1 MPVILTAAGRPHWE
15 LAWSIR
21 MANFPPV
28 IRFAYPD
35 QTSVVSVTGG
45 DCALDCAHCGGH
57 YLRGMLAPSQALA
70 RATGPDRPSSW
81 LVSGG
86 CDRRGQV
93 PLAGHSDLLQQLGRT
108 ARLILHVGLVDGE
121 GAAEEVG
128 RHATVVA
135 LDMVGDRQTAR
146 EVMGLDVDLDDYLQ
160 SYRRLARHTRVIPHL
175 CLGLH
180 GGELRGERAVL
191 EALRGE
197 DPEEVVFLV
206 FSPTPGTTYQDRTP
220 PPIVEVI
227 DLLAWS
233 RQQFPATPLTLG
245 CMRPRGAYRA
255 QLDDMAVRIGINGV
269 AVPTPAAE
277 RAAADCGLT
286 VVRGEECC
294 VLR

>member
-1 MPVILTAAGRPHWE
+1 MPLAAVGRPDRE
-15 LAWSIR
+15 RAWSIR

-35 QTSVVSVTGG
+35 RTAVVSVTGAE
-45 DCALDCAHCGGH
+45 CALDCAHCGGR
-57 YLRGMLAPSQALA
+57 YLQGMLAPSQALE
-70 RATGPDRPSSW
+70 RATGSDRPSSW

-86 CDRRGQV
+86 CDRRGRV
-93 PLAGHSDLLQQLGRT
+93 PLAGRSDLLQSLGRT

-121 GAAEEVG
+121 GAAEVG

-135 LDMVGDRQTAR
+135 LDIVGDRRTAL
-146 EVMGLDVDLDDYLQ
+146 EVMGLDVGLEDYLD
-160 SYRRLARHTRVIPHL
+160 SYRLLSRHARVIPHL

-191 EALRGE
+191 EALGE
-197 DPEEVVFLV
+197 ERPEEIVFLV
-206 FSPTPGTTYQDRTP
+206 FCPTPGTAYENRSP
-220 PPIVEVI
+220 PPVDEVI
-227 DLLAWS
+227 DILAWS
-233 RQQFPATPLTLG
+233 RQQFPTTPLTLG
-245 CMRPRGAYRA
+245 CMRPRGSYRA
-255 QLDDMAVRIGINGV
+255 QLDAMAVCVGLNGL

-294 VLR
+294 VLH